1 LRPVGTS
8 IHKRAEKQTS
18 KIAIYDGSLLS
29 AIVLGPRNHDAIH
42 IIDDVIKILPIFISV
57 KVLNLS

>member
-8 IHKRAEKQTS
+8 IDKRAEKQTS

-42 IIDDVIKILPIFISV
+42 IDDVIKIFPLFISV